1 MTILCY
7 PNFTCHC
14 TYNARPKG
22 FAVERQKSFS
32 YKDPLFAGLFLPH
45 ALRLYTQS
53 YSWIGVDLFFYT
65 RSGVIFGCRSWWLCL
80 APTQIGT
87 QRFTQPLCLDPL
99 FVLCIFCQCH
109 SPARA
114 IALPARCQMASQR
127 ASRLTL
133 SPSLRIGPHLRYCC
147 CSSVVERVIGND
159 EVGSSILPSSTRIF
173 CPVFDYF
180 LRAIIPAQLRLFD
193 IAYFTADLARH

>member
-1 MTILCY
+1 MTNLCY

-14 TYNARPKG
+14 NYNARPKG
-22 FAVERQKSFS
+22 FAVERQKFFS

-99 FVLCIFCQCH
+99 FVLCIFCQCP
-109 SPARA
+109 SPLCA
-114 IALPARCQMASQR
+114 
-127 ASRLTL
+127 
-133 SPSLRIGPHLRYCC
+133 PSLCRAMPNGKLRRKPLDIKPQP
-147 CSSVVERVIGND
+147 SHRAAPSV
-159 EVGSSILPSSTRIF
+159 L
-173 CPVFDYF
+173 
-180 LRAIIPAQLRLFD
+180 LL
-193 IAYFTADLARH
+193 